1 MEWLTTFT
9 RNCAKVNT
17 EIIFLAYVVLA
28 YIHVYM
34 YNYRNLSLVVNEK
47 QCQSMVGQDIM
58 TPLSAMIRDCLTKLD
73 QIRIKKYRSG
83 VRPMEGASTSGE
95 GGKAEGAT
103 CISARASRRRLKTD
117 IEEEQWRGALEQGLH
132 LLWNVMWA
140 TNYILPCRAMHFSWG
155 DWSYNICNEH
165 VNRAV
170 QYIVNIMYRQ
180 NLYSPKMQISKIVCK
195 IFALYS
201 W

>member
-1 MEWLTTFT
+1 MYVFYLWLPHTCT
-9 RNCAKVNT
+9 C
-17 EIIFLAYVVLA
+17 I
-28 YIHVYM
+28 

-103 CISARASRRRLKTD
+103 YISARASRRRLKTD

-140 TNYILPCRAMHFSWG
+140 TNYALLCCAMHFTWG
-155 DWSYNICNEH
+155 EWSYNIYNER
-165 VNRAV
+165 VNRA
-170 QYIVNIMYRQ
+170 
-180 NLYSPKMQISKIVCK
+180 
-195 IFALYS
+195 A
-201 W
+201 